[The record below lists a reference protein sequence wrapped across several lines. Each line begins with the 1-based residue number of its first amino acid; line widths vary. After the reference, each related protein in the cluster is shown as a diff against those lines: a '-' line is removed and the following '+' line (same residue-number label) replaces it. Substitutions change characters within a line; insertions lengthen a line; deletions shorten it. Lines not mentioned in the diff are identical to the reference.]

1 MDNHQLFPFNSSI
14 VTTVFLLE
22 FSSSLYHFISL
33 QAQPTWQIIRPTT
46 AVPLGLNNS
55 KSNLYRDPAFTLSD
69 FIKSLKVEL
78 KSWRKVF
85 WRLWGICH
93 VSVCSL
99 CDKQFQFYMMEFCS
113 FHPGQAEFPNIQFK
127 NSTLPMGEYPC
138 CGEVALRFQ
147 PLFQTGAGC
156 KVRDHKLKVRSQRD
170 SEMYRTLITHRDLI
184 CVR

>member
-1 MDNHQLFPFNSSI
+1 MALDGPNILFPPFNSSI
-14 VTTVFLLE
+14 FHDSFPIGIPFLL
-22 FSSSLYHFISL
+22 FAISVRPYKVSL
-33 QAQPTWQIIRPTT
+33 A
-46 AVPLGLNNS
+46 NNCF
-55 KSNLYRDPAFTLSD
+55 YRDPTFTLSD

-113 FHPGQAEFPNIQFK
+113 FHPGEAEFPNIQFK

-147 PLFQTGAGC
+147 PLLQTAAGC